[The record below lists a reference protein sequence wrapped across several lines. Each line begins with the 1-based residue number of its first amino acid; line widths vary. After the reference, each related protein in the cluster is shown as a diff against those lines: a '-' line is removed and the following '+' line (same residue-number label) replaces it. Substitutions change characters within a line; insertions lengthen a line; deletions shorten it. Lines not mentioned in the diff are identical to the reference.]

1 MMHYNLQLEAEQA
14 DKLVLTVIKDHK
26 ATCDEFIEQLKS
38 QDDLLDHQKIDLAD
52 YIRFSQA
59 MKVVLEY
66 FGE

>member
-1 MMHYNLQLEAEQA
+1 MNDYVLNLDGEQA
-14 DKLVLTVIKDHK
+14 DKLVLAVIKDHK
-26 ATCDEFIEQLKS
+26 ETCDEFIEKLKS
-38 QDDLLDHQKIDLAD
+38 LDDLLDHQKIDLAD

>member
-1 MMHYNLQLEAEQA
+1 MNEYVLKLDGEQA

-26 ATCDEFIEQLKS
+26 ETCDEFIEKLKS
-38 QDDLLDHQKIDLAD
+38 LDDLLDHQKIDLAD
-52 YIRFSQA
+52 YIRFSEA

>member
-1 MMHYNLQLEAEQA
+1 MNDYVLNLDGEQA

-38 QDDLLDHQKIDLAD
+38 QDKLLDHQKIDLAD

>member
-1 MMHYNLQLEAEQA
+1 MNDYVLNLDGEQA

-26 ATCDEFIEQLKS
+26 ETCDEFIEQLKS
-38 QDDLLDHQKIDLAD
+38 QDELLDHQKIDLAD